1 MKYCILFPA
10 LLLTLFTEAQNP
22 DLIFNG
28 SINSITLRK
37 TTHREIEQLF
47 GEPDSLR
54 FSYSNANIGSCIPF
68 RHSFLEYTKRG
79 LSFNCSSYGNKKT
92 SKKKKWVRN
101 VEFNEKSGIVIN
113 ESVIC
118 GKSKKEEIIA
128 LFPDYQIVESDK
140 SLYCESKW
148 NGKNVFLYFIFDDA
162 DVLQKVKIE

>member
-1 MKYCILFPA
+1 MKYCILFIA
-10 LLLTLFTEAQNP
+10 LLFPLFTEAQNP
-22 DLIFNG
+22 DVLFTG

-37 TTHREIEQLF
+37 TTHRDIEQIF

-92 SKKKKWVRN
+92 SKRKKWLRDI
-101 VEFNEKSGIVIN
+101 EYNEKSGIVIN
-113 ESVIC
+113 DSVIC

-128 LFPDYQIVESDK
+128 LFPEYQVDESDK

-148 NGKNVFLYFIFDDA
+148 NGKKVFLYFIFDEEE
-162 DVLQKVKIE
+162 VLQRVKIE